1 MFTPQQLEQISFDK
15 AVFGGYD
22 MESVDEFLEPL
33 LEDYGTLYKENAT
46 LKSKMRV
53 LVEKLEEYRQ
63 NESNAKEAVRAAQ
76 QTCDNMIREAEAK
89 CRAIVHGAKPM
100 APAADTQ
107 LSTAKAV
114 TRQGIES
121 MEEKLKDILSKLE
134 ALKAETADSEAPATD
149 PASESENE
157 DEVAKEIAESLE
169 KLVGTTVDSA
179 PVAPRP
185 PVSDAVTSRFTN
197 LQFGK
202 NYDPNKR

>member
-63 NESNAKEAVRAAQ
+63 NESNAKEALRAAQ

-100 APAADTQ
+100 AAPAGDSQ
-107 LSTAKAV
+107 LSAAKA
-114 TRQGIES
+114 TARQGIES
-121 MEEKLKDILSKLE
+121 MEEKLKEILSKLE
-134 ALKAETADSEAPATD
+134 ALKAETADSDAPA
-149 PASESENE
+149 AQSENE

-179 PVAPRP
+179 PVSPRP